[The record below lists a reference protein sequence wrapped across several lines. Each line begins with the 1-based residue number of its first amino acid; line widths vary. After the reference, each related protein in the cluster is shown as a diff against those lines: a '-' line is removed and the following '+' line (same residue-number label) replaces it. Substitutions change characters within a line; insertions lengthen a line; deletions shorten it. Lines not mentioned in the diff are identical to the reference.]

1 MGQALFTVKVP
12 VAKNSS
18 ALTCFTKD
26 MVSEYET
33 TACIRCDRCVKVC
46 PSKLIPQ
53 MMMEHSIELDVDGFE
68 KLNGMECME
77 CGSCT
82 FVCPAKR
89 ALTQNFK
96 TMRQLVAAK
105 RRGGAK

>member
-1 MGQALFTVKVP
+1 
-12 VAKNSS
+12 
-18 ALTCFTKD
+18 
-26 MVSEYET
+26 
-33 TACIRCDRCVKVC
+33 
-46 PSKLIPQ
+46 
-53 MMMEHSIELDVDGFE
+53 MMERSIELDVDGFE